1 MITEDKKRC
10 VSKSTVCFFGLL
22 NRSRSSIRYLFILAG
37 THKQVKNSPLYI
49 CLKSLLQVN
58 RLSFVGD
65 IIEVDRP
72 YPRKEISFSECEVQT
87 VQRAKMT
94 S

>member
-1 MITEDKKRC
+1 MC
-10 VSKSTVCFFGLL
+10 PNPLFFFGLL
-22 NRSRSSIRYLFILAG
+22 NRSRYLFILTG

-58 RLSFVGD
+58 GLSFVGD
-65 IIEVDRP
+65 ITEVDRP